1 MIDSFYSLL
10 ESNFSS
16 SGRSVICR
24 IPKGNGAHR
33 LLYIPDESYRRD
45 LKAASPA
52 ILAALDRHASDCADH
67 AFQKGRN
74 CVTNAQAHVGKRFT
88 LSLDLTDFFDSI
100 NPSLI
105 APALDPALVE
115 LVTEDRAPR
124 QGLPTSPWV
133 SNLAMLEADKRLRLL
148 CAGLGSVS
156 FTRYADDLTFG
167 FSDRAMAPII
177 HGAAKAILSSYGLTI
192 NEAKT
197 SIQSVKNGSMVI
209 TGVSV
214 TPHGVHP
221 TRKTLRRIR
230 AALHQNNAPQLKGLR
245 EWAMCKLPKGISN

>member
-1 MIDSFYSLL
+1 MFDSLESLFG
-10 ESNFSS
+10 SNFSS

-33 LLYIPDESYRRD
+33 LLYIPNDSYRRD

-52 ILAALDRHASDCADH
+52 ILSALDRHASDCADH

-74 CVTNAQAHVGKRFT
+74 CVTNARAHVGKHFT

-100 NPSLI
+100 KPSLI
-105 APALDPALVE
+105 AQVLDPALVD

-148 CAGLGSVS
+148 CAGLGPVS

-167 FSDRAMAPII
+167 FSDRGLAPIL
-177 HGAAKAILSSYGLTI
+177 HGAAKSILSSFGLTI

-197 SIQSVKNGSMVI
+197 TIQSAKNGSMVI
-209 TGVSV
+209 TGVAV
-214 TPHGVHP
+214 TPHGVRP

-230 AALHQNNAPQLKGLR
+230 AALHQNNAPQLNGLR
-245 EWAMCKLPKGISN
+245 EWSMCKPPKTTRN